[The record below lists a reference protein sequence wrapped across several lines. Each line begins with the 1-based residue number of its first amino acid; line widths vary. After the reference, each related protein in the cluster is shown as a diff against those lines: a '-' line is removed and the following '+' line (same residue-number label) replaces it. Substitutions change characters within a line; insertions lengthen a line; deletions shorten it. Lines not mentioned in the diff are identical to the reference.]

1 MQAATTKDGRLDG
14 YANWADASDDGFA
27 WQRWVIGKSL
37 ERVQFVSESGNE
49 YDGISDDELALVNT
63 AVRDAVEGASGLR
76 YDFKQK
82 SLLIEWRSGSGRP
95 EPFSTF
101 ENLSDGQ
108 KTILGLVTDIARRMC
123 LLNPHLDSNVTKS
136 TPGVILIDELDVHPA
151 VQFIATSHSP
161 QILGELKPDE
171 IILLRHERVD
181 HPTVSYGLDSSSVL
195 EEIMEA
201 DSRPEAVEALIR
213 EVFAALERHG
223 EIRPRAERDIAA
235 RYMIELVDLNQVSL
249 RNRRRAALDGAFDLD
264 LTAAELDRII
274 EVYRDR
280 NSEGRLPG
288 FGNVIARYAEQ
299 DLSPAS
305 DDTQP

>member
-1 MQAATTKDGRLDG
+1 M
-14 YANWADASDDGFA
+14 
-27 WQRWVIGKSL
+27 
-37 ERVQFVSESGNE
+37 
-49 YDGISDDELALVNT
+49 
-63 AVRDAVEGASGLR
+63 
-76 YDFKQK
+76 
-82 SLLIEWRSGSGRP
+82 
-95 EPFSTF
+95 
-101 ENLSDGQ
+101 SDGQ

-136 TPGVILIDELDVHPA
+136 TPGVILIDEFDVHLHPRWQRTIVQSLKSAFPA

-171 IILLRHERVD
+171 IILLRRERVD